1 MHLVEARTLF
11 PSQLSLN
18 KFCGQLM
25 TCNKSPD
32 KLIVFYIANV
42 ILRVCVC
49 ELLDDS
55 IFLTEW
61 NSSLFLD
68 TQRDKKDMYMKY
80 IDGFER

>member
-1 MHLVEARTLF
+1 
-11 PSQLSLN
+11 
-18 KFCGQLM
+18 M

-42 ILRVCVC
+42 ILRVCVCVC

-80 IDGFER
+80 IDGFERWVRRGHSEA